1 MKYELFFG
9 SEVVNLPGKVLRE
22 KLNVCSQ
29 TELRLLCALALDPAL
44 LEDYNASADKTASD
58 FGISRKELDEAL
70 AFWRGAG
77 AIVPAGSASAPV
89 KRSSKKPSLPHYTGE
104 ELAEIIDKN
113 ALGPML
119 DRCAGI
125 LGIMLNPTDINSIV
139 TLYHALGVDQD
150 YIVSLCEYCV
160 RSGKRSLAYVI
171 KTAYNLYDSGV
182 TSSAILEDHI
192 RRRDESTKLEAKL
205 RHVFGI
211 GERALTAK
219 ESKCFEIWCEWGYGE
234 DIITRAYGITVEKT
248 GKYTISYL
256 DKILTNWHTTGYST
270 IEEIDEAQSRY
281 SEAKKEEAKGSFDTD
296 DFFERSLKRSMDNAV
311 RLVKEKQS
319 DKK

>member
-1 MKYELFFG
+1 MKYEFSFG
-9 SEVVNLPGKVLRE
+9 SDVVTLPGKILRE
-22 KLNVCSQ
+22 KLSICSP
-29 TELRLLCALALDPAL
+29 TELRFLCALACAPAL
-44 LEDYNASADKTASD
+44 LEDYDANADKAAAD
-58 FGISRKELDEAL
+58 FGVTRKELDEAL

-77 AIVPAGSASAPV
+77 AVMPAGTASAPV

-113 ALGPML
+113 SLAPML

-125 LGIMLNPTDINSIV
+125 LGLMLNPTDINSIV
-139 TLYHALGVDQD
+139 TLYHSLGVDQN
-150 YIVSLCEYCV
+150 YIISLCEYCA

-192 RRRDESTKLEAKL
+192 HRRDEAAKLEGKL
-205 RHVFGI
+205 RGVFGI

-219 ESKCFEIWCEWGYGE
+219 ESKCFEAWAEWGYGE
-234 DIITRAYGITVEKT
+234 DIILRAYEITVEKT

-256 DKILTNWHTTGYST
+256 DKILTNWHTTGYTT

-281 SEAKKEEAKGSFDTD
+281 SENKKEENKGSFDTD

-311 RLVKEKQS
+311 KLVKEKQS